1 MLKPKNVI
9 DREDKGEIV
18 EAEGG
23 GTMTKVYCTAIVLAA
38 GSGKRMG
45 TKVHKQYLQL
55 CEKPVLAY
63 SLQAFQQSDLIDE
76 IILVVGKGEE
86 EFCRTEIVEKYGF
99 FKVQKIIC
107 GGEQRYHSVWNGLKE
122 TKAGYVYI
130 HDGARPFVNENIIRR
145 GYECVVREH
154 ACAAGMPVKDTVKI
168 VDDNNI
174 VSQTPERKYVWIVQT
189 PQVFDTELIK
199 RAYWLLEKEGESA
212 VTDDAM
218 VVETMLGESVK
229 LYEGSY
235 ENIKITTPE
244 DLKVAEAFVG
254 K

>member
-1 MLKPKNVI
+1 
-9 DREDKGEIV
+9 
-18 EAEGG
+18 
-23 GTMTKVYCTAIVLAA
+23 
-38 GSGKRMG
+38 MG

-130 HDGARPFVNENIIRR
+130 HDAP
-145 GYECVVREH
+145 
-154 ACAAGMPVKDTVKI
+154 PVC
-168 VDDNNI
+168 
-174 VSQTPERKYVWIVQT
+174 E
-189 PQVFDTELIK
+189 
-199 RAYWLLEKEGESA
+199 
-212 VTDDAM
+212 
-218 VVETMLGESVK
+218 
-229 LYEGSY
+229 
-235 ENIKITTPE
+235 
-244 DLKVAEAFVG
+244 
-254 K
+254 